1 MIPVWLQ
8 MVTALSAAAAAGT
21 MGMALVPF
29 LRMQG
34 LCDLEKQKMSEDPED
49 TAEKELLHPTM
60 GGLLLC
66 FGIVFGLVLGVTLLH
81 EFGSLDRTAADYR
94 TQTTLLRTLL
104 LHAGLLAAGGF
115 AADLARVR
123 GKMRYHVNVLLPLG
137 AVFLLTLGLLLWQ
150 EGMTWTILL
159 PAAVTAVCWQLI
171 QTAEKGTDGMSIT
184 LGTVQFLIMTVI
196 LLKEKEAMPAL
207 LTLAG
212 AGACMGCMIW
222 GLHPAKCRLGSTGSY
237 LLGSMIPLLCAV
249 QGRWKLLALTMA
261 VYAINALP
269 LLKKGERLTL
279 LERMERSGM
288 AAWKRITILTCFA
301 VFCGI
306 LAVVTG

>member
-29 LRMQG
+29 LQMQG
-34 LCDLEKQKMSEDPED
+34 LCDLEKQKESEDAP
-49 TAEKELLHPTM
+49 EKELRRPTM

-66 FGIVFGLVLGVTLLH
+66 FGILFGLVLGVTLLH
-81 EFGSLDRTAADYR
+81 EFGSLDRTSADYR
-94 TQTTLLRTLL
+94 SQTTLLRTLL

-115 AADLARVR
+115 AADFARVR
-123 GKMRYHVNVLLPLG
+123 GRMRYHVNVLLPLG

-159 PAAVTAVCWQLI
+159 PAAVTAICWQLI

-184 LGTVQFLIMTVI
+184 LGTVQLLLLTVI
-196 LLKEKEAMPAL
+196 LLKEREAMPAL
-207 LTLAG
+207 FTLAG

-249 QGRWKLLALTMA
+249 QGRWKLLALLMA
-261 VYAINALP
+261 VYVLNALP

-279 LERMERSGM
+279 LGRMERAGM
-288 AAWKRITILTCFA
+288 AAWKRITVLTCFA
-301 VFCGI
+301 VFCGV
-306 LAVVTG
+306 LAAVTG